1 MFDPLWE
8 SVYRLERLGMR
19 VLGVCCDGLAAIRR
33 LFSLHCSG
41 SNALIYKVLNPHAN
55 ERRYLFFFSDPPHL
69 LKTVRNCWANSKR
82 NLWVYLINDYR
93 LLVLSLLTCSNFI
106 VQW

>member
-19 VLGVCCDGLAAIRR
+19 VLGVCCDGLAANRR

-55 ERRYLFFFSDPPHL
+55 ERRYLFFFSDPPH
-69 LKTVRNCWANSKR
+69 TVRKKQSETAG
-82 NLWVYLINDYR
+82 
-93 LLVLSLLTCSNFI
+93 LTAREIFGYI
-106 VQW
+106 